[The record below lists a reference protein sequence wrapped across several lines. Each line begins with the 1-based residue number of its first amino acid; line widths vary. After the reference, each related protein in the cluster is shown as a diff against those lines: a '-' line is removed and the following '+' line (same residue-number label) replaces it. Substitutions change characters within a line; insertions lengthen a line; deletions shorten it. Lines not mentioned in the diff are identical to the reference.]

1 MSAEGANMARRIYSL
16 QFKQEAVA
24 MTRQPDVS
32 VRSVAKSLGVR
43 PQTLEYWIEHPPT
56 ASGGRKAV
64 EPECDDPAALKLR
77 LKEAEKRIGRL
88 EMEKEILK
96 KATAFFASQSP

>member
-1 MSAEGANMARRIYSL
+1 MARRIYSL

-24 MTRQPDVS
+24 MARQGGAS

-43 PQTLEYWIEHPPT
+43 PQTLEYWMQHPPAAT
-56 ASGGRKAV
+56 RRARST
-64 EPECDDPAALKLR
+64 ESDCDDPAALKLR
-77 LKEAEKRIGRL
+77 LKEAESRIRRL

-96 KATAFFASQSP
+96 KATAFFAGQSP

>member
-1 MSAEGANMARRIYSL
+1 MARRVYSV

-24 MTRQPDVS
+24 MTRQPDAS
-32 VRSVAKSLGVR
+32 VTGVARSLGVAAK
-43 PQTLEYWIEHPPT
+43 TLAYWIEHPPT
-56 ASGGRKAV
+56 SRPRERSLAAAAES
-64 EPECDDPAALKLR
+64 DDPAALKLR
-77 LKEAEKRIGRL
+77 LREAESRIRRL